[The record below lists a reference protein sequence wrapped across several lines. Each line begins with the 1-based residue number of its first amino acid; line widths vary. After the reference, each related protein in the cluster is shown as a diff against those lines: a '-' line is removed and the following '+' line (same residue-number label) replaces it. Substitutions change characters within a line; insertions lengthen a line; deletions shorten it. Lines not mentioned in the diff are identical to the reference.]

1 MLFPQPCIETKNA
14 YMGLN
19 GDVEHEKAPSSSG
32 HEMKRVTPDVRAPSR
47 FRGRH
52 FLSDPR

>member
-1 MLFPQPCIETKNA
+1 
-14 YMGLN
+14 MGFDS
-19 GDVEHEKAPSSSG
+19 DVELETAPSSSG

-52 FLSDPR
+52 FFSDRL